1 VYQDKL
7 KQRINTMPN
16 KPFYSS
22 EQFWKILKQEAE
34 QVAAKEPMLASY
46 IHACV
51 INHHN
56 FESSLSFI
64 LSNKLSDD
72 VMPAIAVRE
81 MFEEAYMLNPE
92 IVDSAIVDIQAVVNR
107 DPAVSLFLTV
117 LIHFKGFHALQI
129 HRLANYMWHKGRT
142 DLSLFIQSRNSI
154 ASGVDIHPAAK
165 IGKGVMLDHATG
177 IVIGETTVVEDNV
190 SILQNVTLGGTGN
203 EQGDRHPK
211 IRQGVMIGSG
221 AKILGNIEIGEG
233 SKVGAG
239 SVVLIDVPCCVTV
252 VGVPARIVGK
262 PDCSMPCES
271 MKQNVLDDEAAQ

>member
-1 VYQDKL
+1 M
-7 KQRINTMPN
+7 IPST
-16 KPFYSS
+16 FHSS
-22 EQFWKILKQEAE
+22 ENFWKILKSEAID
-34 QVAAKEPMLASY
+34 VAAKEPMLSSY

-64 LSNKLSDD
+64 LSNKVSDD

-81 MFEEAYMLNPE
+81 IFEEAYLLNPAMVE
-92 IVDSAIVDIQAVVNR
+92 SAIIDIQAVLSR
-107 DPAVSLFLTV
+107 DPAVSSFLTV

-129 HRLANYMWHKGRT
+129 HRLANYLWHKDRT

-154 ASGVDIHPAAK
+154 ASGVDIHPAAV

-177 IVIGETTVVEDNV
+177 IVIGETAVVEDNV

-239 SVVLIDVPCCVTV
+239 SVVLSDVPCCVTV
-252 VGVPARIVGK
+252 VGVPAKVVGK
-262 PDCSMPCES
+262 PDCTMPCDS
-271 MKQNVLDDEAAQ
+271 MKQNVLEDSAKS